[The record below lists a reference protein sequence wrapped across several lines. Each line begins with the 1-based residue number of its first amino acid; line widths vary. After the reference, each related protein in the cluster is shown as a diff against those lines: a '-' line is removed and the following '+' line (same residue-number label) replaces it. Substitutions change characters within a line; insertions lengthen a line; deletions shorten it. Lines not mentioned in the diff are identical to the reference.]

1 MFSMTPSFSSS
12 EKASLTDMSLSELK
26 VLLNA
31 QWKKNLGATMA
42 RKNKVN
48 KCVSKFV
55 AHDKHRSDIRHQ
67 MRVTWMVRLTTTSGI
82 CEEVYF
88 RADVALEADFEARV
102 DWVLVPE
109 TKPRRARG
117 SPSSGRVIIK
127 RQRHTPTRF
136 R

>member
-1 MFSMTPSFSSS
+1 MFSMTTSFSSS

-48 KCVSKFV
+48 KCVSKLV

-82 CEEVYF
+82 CDEVYF

-102 DWVLVPE
+102 DWVLVRLCDNI
-109 TKPRRARG
+109 T
-117 SPSSGRVIIK
+117 SC
-127 RQRHTPTRF
+127 
-136 R
+136 

>member
-12 EKASLTDMSLSELK
+12 EKASLTDIIAVSLSELR

-48 KCVSKFV
+48 KCVSKLV

-102 DWVLVPE
+102 DWVLVRQLV
-109 TKPRRARG
+109 TLRVV
-117 SPSSGRVIIK
+117 SSGSGSRCGCFGVCS
-127 RQRHTPTRF
+127 
-136 R
+136 